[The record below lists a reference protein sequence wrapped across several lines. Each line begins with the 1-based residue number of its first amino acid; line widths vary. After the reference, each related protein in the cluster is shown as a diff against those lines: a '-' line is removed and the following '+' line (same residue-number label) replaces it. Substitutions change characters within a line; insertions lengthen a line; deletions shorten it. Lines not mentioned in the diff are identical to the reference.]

1 MLHLLAICAFLAI
14 LVALTVVLE
23 ETIRG
28 SKAEMLDALFGRPMA
43 RHRVSR
49 SAAVTLSVPRSRRP
63 RRAAAA

>member
-43 RHRVSR
+43 RHR
-49 SAAVTLSVPRSRRP
+49 AARPAPANLSVPRSRP
-63 RRAAAA
+63 QRAAAA